1 MITYIA
7 EYAALGLA
15 IANILIGHI
24 DEILSLLF
32 KSTYQGYGN
41 RVSFLC

>member
-7 EYAALGLA
+7 EYAALGLV

-24 DEILSLLF
+24 DEVLSLLSE
-32 KSTYQGYGN
+32 STY
-41 RVSFLC
+41 